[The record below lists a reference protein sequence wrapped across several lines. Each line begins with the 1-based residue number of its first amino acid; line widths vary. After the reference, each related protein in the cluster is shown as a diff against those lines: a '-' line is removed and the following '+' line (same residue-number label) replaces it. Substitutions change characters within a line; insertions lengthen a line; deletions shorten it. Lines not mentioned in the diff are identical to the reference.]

1 MRTVWRSAMS
11 EADKN
16 EAHLLDFFDTKTP
29 SKQTII
35 FKISDVIFDIGSH
48 ELTKEVLGKR
58 RSLGM
63 WLYLRM
69 KVGPAKIPGF
79 DISIHTAT
87 IPYRYLATRTE

>member
-1 MRTVWRSAMS
+1 MS
-11 EADKN
+11 MDQN
-16 EAHLLDFFDTKTP
+16 EANLLKFFKTKTP

-35 FKISDVIFDIGSH
+35 FKISDVIFDIGAH

-69 KVGPAKIPGF
+69 KIGPAKIKGF

-87 IPYRYLATRTE
+87 VPYRYLATRTE